1 MSIATKNIIFFILAI
16 SITSDINLPL
26 SPLCLFLAYAVC
38 CEEIKS
44 GKTFFS
50 FCERASDIFLDLH
63 LTKKWVSY
71 LWISFY
77 ESLMSVFFSINLM
90 IACLSDMLKW
100 PFSLFFNTQ
109 STKT

>member
-1 MSIATKNIIFFILAI
+1 MSIATKNK
-16 SITSDINLPL
+16 ITSDINLLL
-26 SPLCLFLAYAVC
+26 SPICFFLAYAVC

-44 GKTFFS
+44 GNFFLVS
-50 FCERASDIFLDLH
+50 VKELLIFFLDLY

-71 LWISFY
+71 LWVSFY

-100 PFSLFFNTQ
+100 PFS
-109 STKT
+109 